1 MELSEIEKQKKS
13 FNLSLVE
20 SLDVEPTN
28 PEGQLYL
35 LRGTKVHI
43 QFEKSEVDDLICK
56 GERGM
61 DID

>member
-1 MELSEIEKQKKS
+1 MKNKKKS

-20 SLDVEPTN
+20 SLDVEPAD

-35 LRGTKVHI
+35 LRGAKVHI

-56 GERGM
+56 GERGT